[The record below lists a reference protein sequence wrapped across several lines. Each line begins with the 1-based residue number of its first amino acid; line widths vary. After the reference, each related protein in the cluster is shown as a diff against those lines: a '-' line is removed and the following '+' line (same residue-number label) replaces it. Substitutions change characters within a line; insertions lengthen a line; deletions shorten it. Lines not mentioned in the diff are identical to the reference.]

1 MKGITLTL
9 MFLSNKV
16 AAFTAFKASNY
27 HHQHASRITTTPP
40 LGASIYY
47 PDDDGGTYRVDEETD
62 IFGFTDTLSSGMSYI
77 FDPLAAQLTSDP
89 TITSTLARLASRYSP
104 PGFDI
109 NLELL
114 NEVRLQSLDN
124 TKIEIEAVVC
134 DETECSALLVP
145 VTFPEECIVDEYLQ
159 ECVLRNVH
167 HLDDAGETIME
178 EKKEYQPN
186 APSVSLPSWW
196 VSPTSPED
204 LSEVEL
210 IKDLLNGRDFQD
222 VIRGLAMIGLDSNE
236 MNENQKLGYFY
247 DHDMIIG
254 TVRVD
259 VVGPKGLVMLVQISG
274 FRYEDEVTVPIKFS
288 RDEGS
293 IRDKVLNHLASSTAD
308 KVVV

>member
-1 MKGITLTL
+1 MKGIILTL
-9 MFLSNKV
+9 IFMSNKV
-16 AAFTAFKASNY
+16 TAFTTSKS
-27 HHQHASRITTTPP
+27 HHHHHASRITTTPP
-40 LGASIYY
+40 LGVSIYY

-62 IFGFTDTLSSGMSYI
+62 IFGFTDSLSSGMSYI

-104 PGFDI
+104 NPI

-134 DETECSALLVP
+134 DEAECSALLVP

-167 HLDDAGETIME
+167 HLDDAGETSME
-178 EKKEYQPN
+178 EKKEFQPN
-186 APSVSLPSWW
+186 APSVPLPSWW

-210 IKDLLNGRDFQD
+210 IRDLLNGRDFQD
-222 VIRGLAMIGLDSNE
+222 VIRGLAMIGLDSNV

-247 DHDMIIG
+247 DRDMIIG